1 MENMSRSSCQD
12 HKFAGIKQK
21 KFNGVWFEKERKK
34 ERKKLLKA
42 NQPQIKE
49 LCDILPAPGNPAL
62 AEEWN
67 AASKIADLL
76 N

>member
-1 MENMSRSSCQD
+1 M
-12 HKFAGIKQK
+12 
-21 KFNGVWFEKERKK
+21 WFKKERKK
-34 ERKKLLKA
+34 GRKKLLKA

-49 LCDILPAPGNPAL
+49 LCDIPLAPGNGAL

-67 AASKIADLL
+67 AASKIADLMSLL